1 MSDKEKKILEEQVN
15 TLMDENER
23 LRKKIEI
30 LEAEKQT
37 KDFPDITNIID
48 EKIESTLDKLLRER
62 HGEPY
67 RVELVDDWSWSYK
80 PSRTDKLEVGDW
92 PPEPQIGDVSDS
104 YPPYPYWPYGPYWS
118 IYPPYWGWEVKPR
131 RTYVTSNETGD
142 ATRNYNYTTSKTE
155 EG

>member
-48 EKIESTLDKLLRER
+48 EKIESTFEKLLRER

-67 RVELVDDWSWSYK
+67 RVELDDWSYR

-92 PPEPQIGDVSDS
+92 PPGPQIGDVPDG

-118 IYPPYWGWEVKPR
+118 IYPPYWGWEVRSR
-131 RTYVTSNETGD
+131 RTYTNEGTTVGPIE
-142 ATRNYNYTTSKTE
+142 NYVHTTSKTE
-155 EG
+155 ES